1 MKHIRIVL
9 LLPLLLALCACSR
22 LSRDDYRSVEPHVE
36 QTVAAEQPTQE
47 EQPTVVTNRNELR
60 GAVLSFIRNW
70 TEHGTIFVQNYSGAI
85 ESDLSE
91 TMSYVTAEDPV
102 GAYAVDYADAE
113 LTGDAQSGSIELS
126 IVFRRSAAEIDSIVT
141 VNDNLVAEEMI
152 HRALQN
158 YDTALTLRIR
168 NYTETDFV
176 TDIRSYCLEHP
187 QEAGALP
194 TFSATLYPR
203 EGETRILE
211 LHFEYAY
218 SKDEMRLMQDSVET
232 ILRSAATYVRAGQ
245 TEREQTE
252 LLARF
257 LLMRFSY
264 TVGATEP
271 SMPAYDLLVNGVA
284 HSLSFSSVFFAECS
298 SADVECVMV
307 SGTKD
312 GAVRYWNIVKIEDT
326 YYHVDLMRSVELGE
340 RELVLLRDEAMQE
353 EGYSWN
359 AEAYPASPEPTD
371 EPTEPDAPPTTEPPE
386 PTQPPLTEP
395 PETTQPP
402 TALPTE
408 EPTEPSEPTTDAPT
422 EEPTE
427 PPTDEPSELPS
438 QPPEPTDTDEES

>member
-1 MKHIRIVL
+1 MKQIGIVL
-9 LLPLLLALCACSR
+9 LLLSLVLGLCACGQ

-36 QTVAAEQPTQE
+36 QTVAAEQPTEE

-60 GAVLSFIRNW
+60 GAVLSFVRNW
-70 TEHGTIFVQNYSGAI
+70 TEHGVIYVENYSGAI
-85 ESDLSE
+85 DTDLSE

-113 LTGDAQSGSIELS
+113 LTGDEQSGSIELS

-152 HRALQN
+152 HKALQN

-176 TDIRSYCLEHP
+176 TRIRSYCLEHP
-187 QEAGALP
+187 QEVGALP

-218 SKDEMRLMQDSVET
+218 SRDEMYLMQDSVET
-232 ILRSAATYVRAGQ
+232 ILRSAATYVRSGQ
-245 TEREQTE
+245 TDAERVA

-264 TVGATEP
+264 SVGTEEP
-271 SMPAYDLLVNGVA
+271 SMPAYELLCQGVA
-284 HSLSFSSVFFAECS
+284 HSLSFSSVVFAES
-298 SADVECVMV
+298 RSAGIDCVMV

-312 GAVRYWNIVKIEDT
+312 GAAHYWNIVKIGDA

-340 RELVLLRDEAMQE
+340 TEVALLYDEAMRE
-353 EGYSWN
+353 EEYQWDT
-359 AEAYPASPEPTD
+359 EIYPACPDPSEEPTD
-371 EPTEPDAPPTTEPPE
+371 PAQNPTEPPTAEPTEPM
-386 PTQPPLTEP
+386 
-395 PETTQPP
+395 TQPP
-402 TALPTE
+402 TQEPTEPSVEPTAPPTE
-408 EPTEPSEPTTDAPT
+408 EPTEVPTQV
-422 EEPTE
+422 PTE
-427 PPTDEPSELPS
+427 PPTQETTEEPTQETE
-438 QPPEPTDTDEES
+438 PPEIDGNG